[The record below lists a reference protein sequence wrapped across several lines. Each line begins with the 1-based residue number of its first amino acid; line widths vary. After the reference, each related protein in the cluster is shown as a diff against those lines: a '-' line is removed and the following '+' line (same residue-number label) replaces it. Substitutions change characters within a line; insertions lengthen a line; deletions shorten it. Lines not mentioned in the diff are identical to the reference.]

1 MVKKNVTSLCNNIE
15 LIYYY
20 YYYYH
25 CRHYDNY
32 YFYLKG
38 LGVECPNGEVSGKDE
53 VQVIA
58 KVAQKMLV
66 QGKAV

>member
-15 LIYYY
+15 LIIIIITAGIMIIII
-20 YYYYH
+20 
-25 CRHYDNY
+25 
-32 YFYLKG
+32 FIKG